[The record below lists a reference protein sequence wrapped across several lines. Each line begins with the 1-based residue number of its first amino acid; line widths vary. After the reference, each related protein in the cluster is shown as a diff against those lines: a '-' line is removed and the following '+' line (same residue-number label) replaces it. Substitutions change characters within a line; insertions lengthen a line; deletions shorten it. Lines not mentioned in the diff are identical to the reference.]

1 MNKISYFY
9 DNSNPNRRRNWLI
22 AIVVALIALTIVAII
37 FIQQR
42 YEERHL
48 AEIAIMDSIINA
60 NREKNL
66 AEQRRADSIAAIV
79 DTSDNTADEP
89 MNSEDSVDSVIRE
102 DVQKNESYPEPSFDF
117 CLVEEMVC
125 ALTMEDYYASVW
137 NKNPFDWI
145 VIYTLGGK
153 KYIRT
158 FYPEKY
164 KYGTPRRVMQHKLG
178 VFRLASNPNEYYSF
192 TVDNYRNLYHFKD
205 GKVIEIYYNHNII
218 ELNTPN
224 DSYENGED
232 YYYDNEEDDRLF
244 YGR

>member
-1 MNKISYFY
+1 MNRISYFY

-22 AIVVALIALTIVAII
+22 GIAVAVIAMTIVAII

-48 AEIAIMDSIINA
+48 AEVAIMDSIINA

-66 AEQRRADSIAAIV
+66 AELRRADSIAAIV

-89 MNSEDSVDSVIRE
+89 MNSEDSVIRE

-125 ALTMEDYYASVW
+125 AITNENYYASVW

-153 KYIRT
+153 K
-158 FYPEKY
+158 
-164 KYGTPRRVMQHKLG
+164 
-178 VFRLASNPNEYYSF
+178 
-192 TVDNYRNLYHFKD
+192 
-205 GKVIEIYYNHNII
+205 
-218 ELNTPN
+218 
-224 DSYENGED
+224 
-232 YYYDNEEDDRLF
+232 
-244 YGR
+244 

>member
-1 MNKISYFY
+1 MTKITYLY
-9 DNSNPNRRRNWLI
+9 DNSNPNRRRNWFIGI
-22 AIVVALIALTIVAII
+22 AVAVIALTIVAII

-48 AEIAIMDSIINA
+48 AEIALMDSIINA
-60 NREKNL
+60 NREKEI
-66 AEQRRADSIAAIV
+66 AKQRRADSIAAIV
-79 DTSDNTADEP
+79 DTTDNTADEP
-89 MNSEDSVDSVIRE
+89 LTTQDKINLGYIP
-102 DVQKNESYPEPSFDF
+102 KPESYPEPSFDF

-125 ALTMEDYYASVW
+125 ALTNENYYASVW
-137 NKNPFDWI
+137 NKNSFDWI

-164 KYGTPRRVMQHKLG
+164 KYGAPRRVMQYKLG

-205 GKVIEIYYNHNII
+205 GKVIEIYYNHSII

-224 DSYENGED
+224 DSYEDGED

>member
-1 MNKISYFY
+1 MTKITYFY

-22 AIVVALIALTIVAII
+22 GIAVAVIALTIVAII

-48 AEIAIMDSIINA
+48 AEIALMDSIINA
-60 NREKNL
+60 NRENNL

-79 DTSDNTADEP
+79 DTTDNTADEP
-89 MNSEDSVDSVIRE
+89 LTTQDKINRGYIP
-102 DVQKNESYPEPSFDF
+102 NPESYPEPSFDF

-125 ALTMEDYYASVW
+125 ALTNENYYASVW
-137 NKNPFDWI
+137 NKNSFDWI

-153 KYIRT
+153 NYIRT

-164 KYGTPRRVMQHKLG
+164 KYGTPRRIMQYKLG
-178 VFRLASNPNEYYSF
+178 VFRLVSNPNEYFSF
-192 TVDNYRNLYHFKD
+192 VEDNYRNLYHFKD

-224 DSYENGED
+224 GSYEDGED